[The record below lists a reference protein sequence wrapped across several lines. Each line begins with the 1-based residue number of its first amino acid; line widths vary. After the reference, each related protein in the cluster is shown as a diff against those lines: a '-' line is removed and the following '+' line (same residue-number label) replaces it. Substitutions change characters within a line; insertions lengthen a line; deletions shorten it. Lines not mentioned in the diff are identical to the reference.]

1 MNGQRLGTIV
11 GLELTQR
18 TRSVA
23 WYVLLGVFALLLV
36 IVTALS
42 FLAWGSVDR
51 PGGAIYSTIVYITL
65 LLVVL
70 VSPTLSGNA
79 INGDRDAATLAP
91 VQVTLATA
99 FEILVGKFLAAW
111 ITGLAFVA
119 VAVPF
124 LVLATLTGGGAP
136 ATITVSLL
144 VLVFE
149 VGVIAAIGVAL
160 SGILSRPLFSVATTY
175 LVVAALVIGTLIA
188 FALVGYSIR
197 SEAVSSY
204 RSFEY
209 DQYSGD
215 TFPCMPGEEPR
226 DDHPCDEDAE
236 VRCGEWQISTYEVPR
251 FDHVWWLLAANPFV
265 ILADATPTQF
275 DEYGAP
281 NDLFGQIKFGVRAAQ
296 QPPELDQRWDDCA
309 PQPQG
314 DQRTPEEIIDQS
326 TPIWFVG
333 MALQLVLAAGL
344 MWWAWAR
351 TRTPAGRLPAGTRI
365 A

>member
-1 MNGQRLGTIV
+1 MNGQRLGTII

-23 WYVLLGVFALLLV
+23 WYVLLGVFAVLLV

-42 FLAWGSVDR
+42 FLAWGGSPE

-91 VQVTLATA
+91 VQVTLATTA
-99 FEILVGKFLAAW
+99 EILFGKALAAW
-111 ITGLAFVA
+111 VTGLAFVA
-119 VAVPF
+119 VSVPF
-124 LVLATLTGGGAP
+124 LVLATLAGGGAP
-136 ATITVSLL
+136 ATIAVSLV

-149 VGVIAAIGVAL
+149 VGVISAIGVAL

-188 FALVGYSIR
+188 FALVGFTLR
-197 SEAVSSY
+197 SEVTSTT

-209 DQYSGD
+209 DAYTGD
-215 TFPCMPGEEPR
+215 TFPCFPGEESSEEY
-226 DDHPCDEDAE
+226 PCDEDAE
-236 VRCGEWQISTYEVPR
+236 LRCGQWQTSTYDVPR

-275 DEYGAP
+275 DPGGYP
-281 NDLFGQIKFGVRAAQ
+281 RDLFGQIKLGVRSAQ
-296 QPPELDQRWDDCA
+296 EPPELEYRWDECA
-309 PQPQG
+309 PGPAVDQPTA
-314 DQRTPEEIIDQS
+314 RERIDQS
-326 TPIWFVG
+326 MPSWFIG
-333 MALQLVLAAGL
+333 MALQALLAAGL
-344 MWWAWAR
+344 LWWAWAR
-351 TRTPAGRLPAGTRI
+351 TRTPAGRLPSGTRI